1 MDIMCLLDME
11 SASTRG
17 ITIMIADY
25 EVNELSN
32 HAQKSVL
39 KAKGMVTGLCAP

>member
-1 MDIMCLLDME
+1 
-11 SASTRG
+11 
-17 ITIMIADY
+17 MIADY